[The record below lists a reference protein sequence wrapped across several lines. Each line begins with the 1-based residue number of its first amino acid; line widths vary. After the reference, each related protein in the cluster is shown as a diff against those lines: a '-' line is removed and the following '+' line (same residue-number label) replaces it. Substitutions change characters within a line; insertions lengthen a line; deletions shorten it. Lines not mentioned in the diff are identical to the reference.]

1 MAQSKPGSLIGID
14 VGGTFTDCVLVDSQ
28 GKSTVE
34 KTFTTPEDPSKGV
47 MNGIEKFA
55 ATAGLSV
62 ADFLAG
68 VVRIVHG
75 TTITTNAVLTG
86 RGAKTGFLT
95 TQGFRDVLLMRRGVR
110 EEQFN
115 SKYAPPTPLVP
126 RNLTYTV
133 AERIDCEGREI
144 VGLDR
149 SGAREA
155 IRALKQRGVESI
167 AVSFLF
173 SFLNPI
179 HEQEVA
185 ALLQEEF
192 PEAYVSLSTQVLP
205 QLRAYERH
213 STTALN
219 AYVGPIL
226 ARYLDHLTAR
236 LREAGFGGR
245 LLIMQSN
252 GGVMAPEMAS
262 RFGCRTLLSGP
273 AGGPVAGIFC
283 ATRAGYKDLITMDMG
298 GTSFDVSFIK
308 GGEVSFTTEGAVG
321 GHAMAFPVLDIR
333 TVGAGGGSIARVDE
347 GGVLQVGP
355 ASAGANPG
363 PLCYGRNGQEPT
375 VTDADLVLGYLGA
388 DDFLGGK
395 FRLDFGAARRGIE
408 ERIAKPL
415 RIDTERAAEGISRLV
430 NSTMADAIRLVSISE
445 GYDPRQCVL
454 VVAGGAGAVHAAAIA
469 RELGIDRLLI
479 PREASVFC
487 ASGML
492 LSDLKHDYVRT
503 LSGEL
508 TTVAR
513 AKIQALYREMES
525 EALKTLSEEGMQAAD
540 VVLSY
545 AVDLKYVGQF
555 HEVTIA
561 FASLSESFAD
571 LQKSFEAQHKKLYG
585 YDLPGQPVEALHWR
599 LTAVGRT
606 EKPSHSDRRA
616 PKFREKV
623 RPQRSRNVIFDGR
636 QVMTEVYEGSELSAG
651 SALEG
656 PAIVEEPTTTIV
668 LPPGSSLVVNQYGDY
683 ELSLEANAIKG
694 PRKNSSSADQLGVE

>member
-1 MAQSKPGSLIGID
+1 MGVNMAESKTGSLIGID
-14 VGGTFTDCVLVDSQ
+14 VGGTFTDCVLVDAK
-28 GKSTVE
+28 GRSTVE
-34 KTFTTPEDPSKGV
+34 KTFTTAEDPSKGV
-47 MNGIEKFA
+47 MNGLEKFA
-55 ATAGLSV
+55 EKAGLSMP
-62 ADFLAG
+62 DFLSG

-95 TQGFRDVLLMRRGVR
+95 TEGFRDVLLMRRGVR
-110 EEQFN
+110 EDQFN

-133 AERIDCEGREI
+133 AERVDCEGRQI
-144 VGLDR
+144 VALDR
-149 SGAREA
+149 SGARAA

-173 SFLNPI
+173 SFLNPL
-179 HEQEVA
+179 HEQEIA
-185 ALLQEEF
+185 ALLNEEF
-192 PEAYVSLSTQVLP
+192 PDAYVSLSTQVLP

-236 LREAGFGGR
+236 LHSAGFRGR

-252 GGVMAPEMAS
+252 GGVMAPEMAA

-273 AGGPVAGIFC
+273 AGGPVAGIYC
-283 ATRAGYKDLITMDMG
+283 GQRAGYKDLITMDMG

-308 GGEVSFTTEGAVG
+308 AGQVSFTTEGSVG

-333 TVGAGGGSIARVDE
+333 TVGAGGGSIAWVDE
-347 GGVLQVGP
+347 GGVLHAGP

-363 PLCYGRNGQEPT
+363 PICYGRGGSEPT

-395 FRLDFGAARRGIE
+395 FRLDFAAAQKGIQ

-415 RIDTERAAEGISRLV
+415 GIDTARAAEGIGRLV
-430 NSTMADAIRLVSISE
+430 NSTMADAIRLVSIGE

-469 RELGIDRLLI
+469 RELGIRTLLI
-479 PREASVFC
+479 PRQASVFC
-487 ASGML
+487 AAGML

-508 TTVAR
+508 ATLSRT
-513 AKIQALYREMES
+513 KIQDLYREMEA
-525 EALKTLSEEGMQAAD
+525 EALNTLSEEGMAAAD
-540 VVLSY
+540 VMLSY

-555 HEVTIA
+555 HEVTIP
-561 FASLSESFAD
+561 FASLSESSAE
-571 LQKSFEAQHKKLYG
+571 LQKNFEAQHRRLYG
-585 YDLPGQPVEALHWR
+585 YNLPGQSIEALHWR
-599 LTAVGRT
+599 LTAIGRT
-606 EKPSHSDRRA
+606 ERPSDFGRLVSQSRG
-616 PKFREKV
+616 KV
-623 RPQRSRNVIFDGR
+623 TPQKTRDVIFDGHK
-636 QVMTEVYEGSELSAG
+636 VVTDVYDGGDLGAQSAIQ
-651 SALEG
+651 G
-656 PAIVEEPTTTIV
+656 PAIIEEPTTTIV
-668 LPPGSSLVVNQYGDY
+668 VPPGSSLVVNPFGDY
-683 ELSLEANAIKG
+683 ELSL
-694 PRKNSSSADQLGVE
+694 

>member
-1 MAQSKPGSLIGID
+1 MAGSKTGSLIGID
-14 VGGTFTDCVLVDSQ
+14 VGGTFTDCVLIDSK
-28 GKSTVE
+28 GKSIVE

-47 MNGIEKFA
+47 MNGLEKFA
-55 ATAGLSV
+55 ANSGLTIT
-62 ADFLAG
+62 DFLSG

-75 TTITTNAVLTG
+75 TTITTNAVLTA

-95 TQGFRDVLLMRRGVR
+95 TDGFRDVLLMRRGVR

-133 AERIDCEGREI
+133 AERVDCEGRQI
-144 VGLDR
+144 VPMDS
-149 SGAREA
+149 SGALDA
-155 IRALKQRGVESI
+155 IRKLKRRGVESI

-179 HEQEVA
+179 HEQEMA
-185 ALLQEEF
+185 ALLKEEF

-219 AYVGPIL
+219 AYVSPIL

-236 LREAGFGGR
+236 LQSAGFRGR

-252 GGVMAPEMAS
+252 GGVMAPEMAA

-283 ATRAGYKDLITMDMG
+283 GQRASYKDLITMDMG

-308 GGEVSFTTEGAVG
+308 NGEVSFTTQGSVG

-333 TVGAGGGSIARVDE
+333 TVGAGGGSIAWVDE
-347 GGVLQVGP
+347 GGVLHVGP
-355 ASAGANPG
+355 ASAGADPG
-363 PLCYGRNGQEPT
+363 PICYGRGGIEPT

-388 DDFLGGK
+388 EDFLGGK
-395 FRLDFGAARRGIE
+395 FRLDFEAAQKGIE

-415 RIDTERAAEGISRLV
+415 GIEIARAAEGIGRLV
-430 NSTMADAIRLVSISE
+430 NSTMADAIRLVSIGE

-469 RELGIDRLLI
+469 RELEIRTLLI

-487 ASGML
+487 AAGML

-508 TTVAR
+508 ANLSQKMV
-513 AKIQALYREMES
+513 QDLYLDMEA
-525 EALKTLSEEGMQAAD
+525 EALATLSEEGMQAGD
-540 VVLSY
+540 VILSY

-555 HEVTIA
+555 HEVTIP
-561 FASLSESFAD
+561 FASLSENFAE
-571 LQKSFEAQHKKLYG
+571 LQKSFEAQHKRLYG
-585 YDLPGQPVEALHWR
+585 YNLLGQSIEALHWR
-599 LTAVGRT
+599 LTAIGRT
-606 EKPSHSDRRA
+606 ERPSDFGRLPSKSQD
-616 PKFREKV
+616 KV
-623 RPQRSRNVIFDGR
+623 PRQRSREVIFDG
-636 QVMTEVYEGSELSAG
+636 QKVIADVYEGCQLNSRAMVQ
-651 SALEG
+651 G
-656 PAIVEEPTTTIV
+656 PAIVEEPTTTV
-668 LPPGSSLVVNQYGDY
+668 VVPPQCTLRVNDFGDY
-683 ELSLEANAIKG
+683 ELSL
-694 PRKNSSSADQLGVE
+694 